1 MKSSFRIGSIAG
13 IEIGIHYT
21 WIFIFIL
28 IAWSLAEGF
37 FPDAYPGWA
46 RGTYW
51 ITGIAASLLLFV
63 SVLLHELAHSF
74 VARARGMGVNS
85 ITLFIFGGVSN
96 LEGEPERPTAE
107 FAMAIVGPITSFI
120 LAGVFWGL
128 AQAIDLNQERPAYA
142 ILSYLALINA
152 ILGGFN
158 LIPGFPLD
166 GGRVLRS
173 IVWGISGNLV
183 KATNIAG
190 MVGQGFGWIMIGF
203 GLFQLLAGNFLGGLW
218 IAFIG
223 WFLNSAADSS
233 RREISIR
240 EQLSGIKVKDVMDPN
255 PEIVAPRTSVA
266 DMIRATLF
274 QRRKRAAGVV
284 DNGRIVGIV
293 TISDIKEVSQDEWA
307 VTSVDKIMTGNP
319 LYTVGPNDDLNT
331 AMKLIAQHDLN
342 QILVVSE
349 GQLLGILTRA
359 DIIHYLQLSKELRIG
374 GQSGRSPS

>member
-1 MKSSFRIGSIAG
+1 MKSLFRIGSIAG

-21 WIFIFIL
+21 WIFVFIL

-96 LEGEPERPTAE
+96 LEGEPERPAAE

-173 IVWGISGNLV
+173 VVWGISGNLA

-190 MVGQGFGWIMIGF
+190 VVGQGFGWIMIGF

-223 WFLNSAADSS
+223 WFLNGAADNS
-233 RREISIR
+233 RREISMR

-255 PEIVAPRTSVA
+255 PEVVTPITSVA
-266 DMIRATLF
+266 EMIHATLF

-293 TISDIKEVSQDEWA
+293 TVSDVKEIDQDEWA
-307 VTSVDKIMTGNP
+307 MTSVDKIMTRNP
-319 LYTVGPNDDLNT
+319 LYTVGPNDDLST

-342 QILVVSE
+342 QILVVSDS
-349 GQLLGILTRA
+349 QLLGILTRA
-359 DIIHYLQLSKELRIG
+359 DIIHYLQLSKELGIR
-374 GQSGRSPS
+374 GQSGRSPR